1 MLKIETGRIIK
12 SLSGFYDV
20 RTENKVIT
28 CRARGSMRRTGM
40 SPQVGDIVDISVE
53 KGKGMVEKIH
63 PRKNCFVRPAVSNL
77 DLLVVFAA
85 NVNPV
90 TEPFLID
97 RVAAIAGDQEVP
109 VCICVNKCDMD
120 PGTDLAAI
128 YRQAGYTVIQT
139 SAETGMGIEELRA
152 ALGGKFCAFTGNSGV
167 GKSSILNALDPELRL
182 PVGEVSEKLGR
193 GRHTTRHVELFEVSG
208 GLIADT
214 PGFSAFDTDRGEIRE
229 KEVLQHTFREF
240 KPYLDQCRFIGCAHV
255 KEKGCE
261 IDYIHGDAITDEL
274 GSKPGN
280 IGFKLPSMG
289 KDQLFKT
296 VIADGVL
303 PRKTFSM
310 GHAQEKRYY
319 LEAREIK

>member
-1 MLKIETGRIIK
+1 MMLKIETGRIIK

-20 RTENKVIT
+20 QTGKKVIT

-40 SPQVGDIVDISVE
+40 SPQVGDMVDISVE

-63 PRKNCFVRPAVSNL
+63 PRKNCFVRPAVANL

-120 PGTDLAAI
+120 PGSDLTAI

-139 SAETGMGIEELRA
+139 SAETGLGIEELRRE
-152 ALGGKFCAFTGNSGV
+152 LSGKFCAFTGNSGV

-193 GRHTTRHVELFEVSG
+193 GRHTTRHVQLYAIG
-208 GLIADT
+208 DALIADT
-214 PGFSAFDTDRGEIRE
+214 PGFSSFDTDQMEVILKENLQYAFPEFGKYIGTCQFRDCSHRKEPGCAVTAALAAGEIGQSRYESYLKLYE
-229 KEVLQHTFREF
+229 KAMQINEWDL
-240 KPYLDQCRFIGCAHV
+240 K
-255 KEKGCE
+255 
-261 IDYIHGDAITDEL
+261 
-274 GSKPGN
+274 
-280 IGFKLPSMG
+280 
-289 KDQLFKT
+289 
-296 VIADGVL
+296 
-303 PRKTFSM
+303 
-310 GHAQEKRYY
+310 
-319 LEAREIK
+319 

>member
-28 CRARGSMRRTGM
+28 CRARGSMRRTGL

-53 KGKGMVEKIH
+53 KGKGMVERIH
-63 PRKNCFVRPAVSNL
+63 PRKNSFVRPAVANL

-120 PGTDLAAI
+120 PAEDLAAI

-139 SAETGMGIEELRA
+139 SAETGLGIDELRK
-152 ALGGKFCAFTGNSGV
+152 ALSGKFCAFTGNSGV
-167 GKSSILNALDPELRL
+167 GKSSILNALSPELKL

-193 GRHTTRHVELFEVSG
+193 GRHPTRHVELYDVDDA
-208 GLIADT
+208 LIAAT
-214 PGFSAFDTDRGEIRE
+214 PGFSSFATDQMEVILKDTLQYAFPEFGKYIGTCQFRDCSHR
-229 KEVLQHTFREF
+229 KE
-240 KPYLDQCRFIGCAHV
+240 PGCAV
-255 KEKGCE
+255 TT
-261 IDYIHGDAITDEL
+261 AL
-274 GSKPGN
+274 AN
-280 IGFKLPSMG
+280 
-289 KDQLFKT
+289 
-296 VIADGVL
+296 
-303 PRKTFSM
+303 
-310 GHAQEKRYY
+310 
-319 LEAREIK
+319 REIGKSRYVSYLKLYEKAMQINEWELK

>member
-20 RTENKVIT
+20 QTEKKVIT

-40 SPQVGDIVDISVE
+40 SPQVGDMVDISVE

-63 PRKNCFVRPAVSNL
+63 PRKNCFVRPAVANL

-120 PGTDLAAI
+120 PGSDLTAI

-139 SAETGMGIEELRA
+139 SAETGLGIEELRRE
-152 ALGGKFCAFTGNSGV
+152 LSGKFCAFTGNSGV

-193 GRHTTRHVELFEVSG
+193 GRHTTRHVQLYAIG
-208 GLIADT
+208 DALIADT
-214 PGFSAFDTDRGEIRE
+214 PGFSSFDTDQMEVILKENLQYAFPEFGKYIGTCQFRDCSHRKEPGCAVTAALAAGEIGKSRYESYLKLYE
-229 KEVLQHTFREF
+229 KAMQINEW
-240 KPYLDQCRFIGCAHV
+240 
-255 KEKGCE
+255 
-261 IDYIHGDAITDEL
+261 EL
-274 GSKPGN
+274 K
-280 IGFKLPSMG
+280 
-289 KDQLFKT
+289 
-296 VIADGVL
+296 
-303 PRKTFSM
+303 
-310 GHAQEKRYY
+310 
-319 LEAREIK
+319 

>member
-20 RTENKVIT
+20 QTEKKVIT

-63 PRKNCFVRPAVSNL
+63 PRKNCFVRPAVANL

-120 PGTDLAAI
+120 PGSDLTAI

-139 SAETGMGIEELRA
+139 SAETGLGIEELRRE
-152 ALGGKFCAFTGNSGV
+152 LSGKFCAFTGNSGV

-193 GRHTTRHVELFEVSG
+193 GRHTTRHVQLYAIG
-208 GLIADT
+208 DALIADT
-214 PGFSAFDTDRGEIRE
+214 PGFSSFDTDQMEVILKENLQYAFPEFGKYIGTCQFRDCSHRKEPGCAVTAALAAGEIGKSRYESYLKLYE
-229 KEVLQHTFREF
+229 KAMQINEW
-240 KPYLDQCRFIGCAHV
+240 
-255 KEKGCE
+255 
-261 IDYIHGDAITDEL
+261 EL
-274 GSKPGN
+274 K
-280 IGFKLPSMG
+280 
-289 KDQLFKT
+289 
-296 VIADGVL
+296 
-303 PRKTFSM
+303 
-310 GHAQEKRYY
+310 
-319 LEAREIK
+319 